1 MVKIL
6 IIAISIMLLSA
17 MINST
22 ISRENTKSIEK
33 IEEIKKDSNIVNI
46 KTLPLNLKNLE
57 YALNHYKVKYPK
69 IVIRQYILETGWGKS
84 YTCKT
89 KNNLFGLTNP
99 RTKNYFEFDHWS
111 ESVKGYR
118 DMVQYKY
125 KNGNYYSFLKNLPY
139 AEDPNYINKL
149 KNIKYDIR

>member
-6 IIAISIMLLSA
+6 IIPIIILLSVL
-17 MINST
+17 INSS
-22 ISRENTKSIEK
+22 INKENTKEIKK
-33 IEEIKKDSNIVNI
+33 IERVKKDSNIVDI
-46 KTLPLNLKNLE
+46 KSLPLTLKNLE
-57 YALNHYKVKYPK
+57 YTLNHYKVKYPK
-69 IVIRQYILETGWGKS
+69 IVIKQYILETGWGKS

-99 RTKNYFEFDHWS
+99 RTKSYFKFKHWS

-125 KNGNYYSFLKNLPY
+125 KKGDYYSFLENLPY
-139 AEDPNYINKL
+139 AEDTNYVNKL
-149 KNIKYDIR
+149 KNIKYDIQ